1 MTVGERIKTIRLKR
15 GFTQKQ
21 LAERCKIDAA
31 NLRKYESGRQNP
43 KMQTLEKI
51 ATALNVPLANL
62 IVYYEEFEKIF
73 ENEQEEKM
81 IEKYRKLIP
90 KAQNKVAGYVDALYD
105 LEDNIKDEY
114 LHNTD
119 TTPDDLAQT
128 DPTPDNNDSE

>member
-1 MTVGERIKTIRLKR
+1 MNIGERIKKIRLEK
-15 GFTQKQ
+15 GLTQKQ
-21 LAERCKIDAA
+21 LAEKCDMFDSA
-31 NLRKYESGRQNP
+31 LRRIESGRQNP

-51 ATALNVPLANL
+51 ATALSVPLANF